1 MIALH
6 PNGDSS
12 MNIQTDRAQAY
23 LDAWKQ
29 QDVAKMHVML
39 HPQVTFKGPMAETV
53 GRDAFMNAVRGMIP
67 MLKDV
72 VVRHLMVDGD
82 QAIAVY
88 DFICAAP
95 VGVCRTA
102 ELISFTDGLIRS
114 SEVFFDARPFEA

>member
-1 MIALH
+1 
-6 PNGDSS
+6 
-12 MNIQTDRAQAY
+12 MNTQADRAQAY

-29 QDVAKMHVML
+29 QDVAKMLVML

-53 GRDAFMNAVRGMIP
+53 GRDAFINAVRGMIP

-102 ELISFTDGLIRS
+102 ELISFADGLIRS
-114 SEVFFDARPFEA
+114 SEVFFDARPFEAMMKARGVVA